1 MTRGVAMLLIGWCVG
16 GAAAQTDAIPWRTEP
31 QQAVAEAQRT
41 LRPLMV
47 YVLASNKDRDNNIER
62 EQKRALADPRV
73 LRQAQ
78 NFIPLRLSRS
88 VHRDVLKDFGLPES
102 ANMQVSFVAP
112 DGQVLG
118 DLSAGGVGQPD
129 SLAAKMA
136 AAFDVYRKKLYDERV
151 KPALTATDAKPADIN
166 TALRMALEFRMA
178 SAEADVIALLDQPR
192 LDATGRSTVL
202 DLLAALSSDTA
213 VDKLIALTRA
223 GDARAAAAL
232 EKCTPAAAERI
243 FAQLNAETEPFEYP
257 LYKAVTK
264 ICGIR
269 NVKAARYFEKAKP
282 RLKEQELERVGKL
295 VEQAVQRWKEENDA
309 AR

>member
-1 MTRGVAMLLIGWCVG
+1 MPRGVAMLLIGLSVG
-16 GAAAQTDAIPWRTEP
+16 GVAAQTDAIPWRTEP

-41 LRPLMV
+41 MRPLMV
-47 YVLASNKDRDNNIER
+47 YVLASSKDRDNNIER
-62 EQKRALADPRV
+62 EHKRAFADPRV

-88 VHRDVLKDFGLPES
+88 VHRDVLKDFGLSES
-102 ANMQVSFVAP
+102 ANMQMSFVAP

-129 SLAAKMA
+129 SLAAKLA
-136 AAFDVYRKKLYDERV
+136 AAFDAYRKKLYDERV
-151 KPALTATDAKPADIN
+151 KPALTATDTKPADIN
-166 TALRMALEFRMA
+166 AALQMALEFRLA
-178 SAEADVIALLDQPR
+178 AAEADVIALLDQPR
-192 LDATGRSTVL
+192 LDAAGRSTAF
-202 DLLAALSSDTA
+202 DLLAALSSNTA
-213 VDKLIALTRA
+213 VDKLIELTRA
-223 GDARAAAAL
+223 GDTRAAAAL
-232 EKCTPAAAERI
+232 EKCAPPAAERI

-269 NVKAARYFEKAKP
+269 NVKVARYFEKAKP
-282 RLKEQELERVGKL
+282 RLKQQELERVGKL